1 MDTQT
6 EAAGPIVGGSDAES
20 YAKFRSALLQAGLL
34 LDTGVEGL
42 YGKSAV
48 YESIV
53 RALDQLITERMV
65 DQPAEVLAFPPVLA
79 RWVFDKTDYLK
90 SFPDLMG
97 SVHTFRGTDRQHME
111 LISLAESGGDWP
123 SALVPAE
130 VVLCSATCHPVY
142 PLCSGTL
149 PDGGRRFEVNGY
161 CFRCEPSID
170 PMRMQAFRM
179 HEYVYVGD
187 PDHAQSHRDGG
198 LERGLGLLAQLGLDV
213 EAVPANDPFFG
224 RLGTMLAAN
233 QLDEALK
240 MEIVT
245 PVSSAERPT
254 AIMSAN
260 CHRDHFGVPFGI
272 SDASGSTAHSAC
284 VAFGVD
290 RVTLA
295 LLKNHGLDPASWPS
309 DARQLLWG

>member
-1 MDTQT
+1 MTDTDPYQSFRT
-6 EAAGPIVGGSDAES
+6 ELFD
-20 YAKFRSALLQAGLL
+20 AGLL
-34 LDTGVEGL
+34 VDTGVDGV
-42 YGKSAV
+42 YGRSAR

-53 RALDQLITERMV
+53 AGIDRLVTGSMV
-65 DQPAEVLAFPPVLA
+65 DRPVEAVFFPPVMA

-97 SVHTFRGTDRQHME
+97 SVHTFRGTDRDHAK
-111 LISLAESGGDWP
+111 LIGLVDEGGDWAQ
-123 SALVPAE
+123 ALVPAE

-142 PLCSGTL
+142 PMCSGRL

-170 PMRMQAFRM
+170 PSRMQAFRM
-179 HEYVYVGD
+179 HEYVYVGEAD
-187 PDHAQSHRDGG
+187 EAQRHRDRG
-198 LERGLGLLAQLGLDV
+198 LERGLEVLAELGLKV
-213 EAVPANDPFFG
+213 EAIPANDPFFG
-224 RLGTMLAAN
+224 RLGGMLAAN

-245 PVSSAERPT
+245 PVCSTEHPT

-260 CHRDHFGVPFGI
+260 CHRDHFATPFDITTADGVP
-272 SDASGSTAHSAC
+272 AHSAC

-295 LLKNHGLDPASWPS
+295 LLHEHGLDPDRWAPTVRSRLWP
-309 DARQLLWG
+309 

>member
-1 MDTQT
+1 VDADTQVA
-6 EAAGPIVGGSDAES
+6 EPVDRGSDADS
-20 YAKFRSALLQAGLL
+20 YAAFRSELFGAGLL
-34 LDTGVEGL
+34 FDTGVDGL
-42 YGKSAV
+42 YGKSSV
-48 YESIV
+48 YEGIV
-53 RALDQLITERMV
+53 SGLDRLITSSMV
-65 DQPAEVLAFPPVLA
+65 DKPAEVLSFPPVLA

-97 SVHTFRGTDRQHME
+97 SVHTFRGTDRQHAE

-123 SALVPAE
+123 GCLVPAE

-142 PLCSGTL
+142 PLCSGSL

-161 CFRCEPSID
+161 CFRCEPSVD
-170 PMRMQAFRM
+170 PTRMQAFRM
-179 HEYVYVGD
+179 HEYVYVGE
-187 PDHAQSHRDGG
+187 PDNAQLHRDGG
-198 LERGLGLLAQLGLDV
+198 LERGLELLRRLGLDV
-213 EAVPANDPFFG
+213 DSVPANDPFFG

-233 QLDEALK
+233 QIDEALK

-245 PVSSAERPT
+245 PVCSTERPT

-272 SDASGSTAHSAC
+272 TDASGGTAHSAC

-295 LLKNHGLDPASWPS
+295 LLKTHGLDPTSWPS
-309 DARQLLWG
+309 GVRDMLWA